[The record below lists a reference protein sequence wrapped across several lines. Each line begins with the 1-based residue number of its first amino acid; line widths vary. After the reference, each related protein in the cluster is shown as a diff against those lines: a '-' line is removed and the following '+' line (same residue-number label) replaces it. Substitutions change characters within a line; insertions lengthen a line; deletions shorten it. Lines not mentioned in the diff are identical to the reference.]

1 MTISSDPYRAT
12 LLDYVVEFADDEPP
26 KTAETTAISD
36 QHAVDMMKKE
46 YSNLCWKIYRKGSGR
61 AIYEHFPRAN

>member
-36 QHAVDMMKKE
+36 QHAVDMMKQE
-46 YSNLCWKIYRKGSGR
+46 YSNFCWKIHRKGIDR
-61 AIYEHFPRAN
+61 VIYQHTPPAN